1 MLILLFAGLVGLIT
15 TEPSMNSCEGVM
27 KQKGISNAFAPVI
40 AHAIHSLTVEDIKYY
55 FKPDVT
61 EDNFIPTVNKD
72 LTSEERVLDHAPE
85 AGYDKDW
92 VTIEMQ
98 HFDSV
103 MKKMNETDYDIA
115 NFWLIEKLTHK
126 IHMAEVWARTQIK
139 YKMLEKILDAD
150 SRLCTCVNDV
160 DNNGVRAYLQ
170 YLAFKIRYPGITTGN
185 DTFTDLYVEKHRE
198 KRAAA
203 DDDDD
208 DDDDHNDP
216 FYGFCNQ
223 GASTE
228 PDCTFRSKLVDFD
241 FNRIDAELL
250 EEVATQLVDTRT
262 QVMSVHLD
270 SPEHWEFWKKTMRA
284 SMSEDGYYDLAVFM
298 YCKLN

>member
-1 MLILLFAGLVGLIT
+1 MLVLLLAGMVGLIT
-15 TEPSMNSCEGVM
+15 AGPSLNSCEGVM

-40 AHAIHSLTVEDIKYY
+40 AHAIHSLTVEDIRYY
-55 FKPDVT
+55 FKPDTT

-72 LTSEERVLDHAPE
+72 LTSDERVLDHAPL

-92 VTIEMQ
+92 VTMEMQ

-139 YKMLEKILDAD
+139 YKMLEKILDTD
-150 SRLCTCVNDV
+150 SNLCTCVNDV

-185 DTFTDLYVEKHRE
+185 DTFTDLYVDKHMEKEEE
-198 KRAAA
+198 KER
-203 DDDDD
+203 
-208 DDDDHNDP
+208 P

-223 GASTE
+223 KASTE
-228 PDCTFRSKLVDFD
+228 PDCRFRSKLID
-241 FNRIDAELL
+241 FNFTRVDADLL

-270 SPEHWEFWKKTMRA
+270 SPENWEFWKKTMRA